1 MVIMG
6 IDPSIN
12 CTGVC
17 IYDTITG
24 NNMYYMIVG
33 KATKKMKEFDHEN
46 VIIRCYNKT
55 IYTDDIYTVKE
66 NKKTRNIIEICDYLK
81 DIIHWHEPDKVFM
94 EGISYGSTGSA
105 ALVDLSGLNYC
116 IRMMLF
122 NEGTDYEIL
131 SPTSVKK
138 FAVGNGSAEKD
149 VIIASW
155 FKLDKNICDIKEIKL
170 DDLADSYFI
179 AHYIDIE

>member
-17 IYDTITG
+17 IYDTSTG
-24 NNMYYMIVG
+24 NNMYYMIVS
-33 KATKKMKEFDHEN
+33 KATQKMLEFTHKN
-46 VIIRCYNKT
+46 VLIVPYNKE

-66 NKKTRNIIEICDYLK
+66 KKKTNNINSICNIIK
-81 DIIHWHEPDKVFM
+81 DIILWHKPELAYM
-94 EGISYGSTGSA
+94 EGVSYGSTGSA

-116 IRMMLF
+116 IRQTMLQQSL
-122 NEGTDYEIL
+122 DYQIL

-155 FKLDKNICDIKEIKL
+155 RKLDKNIQNITKIKV

-179 AHYIDIE
+179 AHYQEGC